1 MTAVVLDASA
11 GVELV
16 LNTPAGKRL
25 RTRIS
30 GNDPWVPDLFYAE
43 VAGVLR
49 RMELAGTIPAARA
62 NRAID
67 RLLALRARRV
77 AVKPLLPDVWTLRHN
92 LTIADGIYVTL
103 ARDLTATLATG
114 DQRLARAP
122 ATALGG
128 ITLITP

>member
-1 MTAVVLDASA
+1 VTAVVLDASA
-11 GVELV
+11 GVELA

-25 RTRIS
+25 RTRLS
-30 GNDPWVPDLFYAE
+30 GSDPWVPDLFYTE

-49 RMELAGTIPAARA
+49 RMELAGAIPAARA

-67 RLLALRARRV
+67 RLLSLRAHRV
-77 AVKPLLPDVWTLRHN
+77 AVKPLLPDAWSVRHN
-92 LTIADGIYVTL
+92 LTIADGVYVAL

-122 ATALGG
+122 ARALGG
-128 ITLITP
+128 IQLITP